1 MATQTIGIQFP
12 LQDDLENN
20 RLFRMD
26 VTAQQT
32 VKSQL
37 LFLLLTTKGSRWY
50 TPDFG
55 SNLHKYLFEP
65 NDGITWEAILQ
76 ELNGSVGKYI
86 PNVSVTKMDT
96 KEGRTPYSITLT
108 VHYVYTEGFYRESDS
123 LEVEFSAAR

>member
-1 MATQTIGIQFP
+1 MATPTIGIQFP

-37 LFLLLTTKGSRWY
+37 LFLVLTPKGSRWY

-55 SNLHKYLFEP
+55 SNLRKYLFEP
-65 NDGITWEAILQ
+65 NDGITWEAINQ
-76 ELNGSVGKYI
+76 ELNTAVGKYI
-86 PNVSVTKMDT
+86 PNLSITKLDT
-96 KEGRTPYSITLT
+96 KDGRTPYSIILS
-108 VHYVYTEGFYRESDS
+108 VHYIYTEGFYRESDL
-123 LEVEFSAAR
+123 LEVEFSSAK